1 MIYLLDANTL
11 GDLARK
17 PGGRVAESMRMA
29 SAAKIVTSII
39 VCCEVEYGLAWKK
52 SEKLRA
58 QMEKILGGL
67 EVLDFGAPA
76 HQKYG
81 ELRALLRSMG
91 KPIGPNDLFI
101 AAHAL
106 ALDAVLV
113 TDNEKEF
120 SRVPG
125 LKIENWLR

>member
-1 MIYLLDANTL
+1 M
-11 GDLARK
+11 ARN
-17 PGGRVAESMRMA
+17 SMGKA
-29 SAAKIVTSII
+29 FSQIAARPEMLIVTSII
-39 VCCEVEYGLAWKK
+39 VCCEIEYGLELKK
-52 SEKLRA
+52 SDKLR
-58 QMEKILGGL
+58 QRMLGILGQIN
-67 EVLDFGAPA
+67 VLSFDPPA
-76 HQKYG
+76 QEKYG
-81 ELRALLRSMG
+81 MLRAELKRIG

>member
-1 MIYLLDANTL
+1 MYLLDANIL
-11 GDLARK
+11 GDLARN
-17 PGGRVAESMRMA
+17 PDGMA
-29 SAAKIVTSII
+29 ARAMKRAADEKIATSII
-39 VCCEVEYGLAWKK
+39 VCCEIEYGLELKK
-52 SEKLRA
+52 SEKLRRR
-58 QMEKILGGL
+58 MEAILG
-67 EVLDFGAPA
+67 EIDIFSFGPPA
-76 HQKYG
+76 HQRYG
-81 ELRALLRSMG
+81 ALRSELRAIG

-106 ALDAVLV
+106 ALDATLV